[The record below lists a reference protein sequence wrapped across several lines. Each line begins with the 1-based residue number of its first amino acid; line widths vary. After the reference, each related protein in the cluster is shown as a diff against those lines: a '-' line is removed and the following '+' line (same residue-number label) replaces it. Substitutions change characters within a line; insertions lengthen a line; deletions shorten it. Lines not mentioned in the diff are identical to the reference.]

1 RGSCGTPVSEA
12 QIASRAR
19 PPVRSSVVRPVL
31 LLVMLWL
38 FLGVPI
44 VSVMVTALRT
54 AISHAHAA
62 TVPLPPDSLP
72 PAQPPSVARTL
83 VSFAPPVL
91 VLLGVSGYLAWRVI
105 AARRFNRT
113 AYPRLL
119 AQWQASLICKV
130 CGAVFR
136 PSDGEAGAPLGE
148 TPEQGLP

>member
-1 RGSCGTPVSEA
+1 MV
-12 QIASRAR
+12 
-19 PPVRSSVVRPVL
+19 
-31 LLVMLWL
+31 WL